1 MWIKRQ
7 VVMLST
13 KEKADG
19 VLYLDDTQSGKL
31 FISKAGN
38 RHLYILSDEEIKEDD
53 WVLYT
58 NPNFKRSFIVK
69 ISDINHDKFDYKR
82 ETLDIREIPI
92 SWAKKI
98 IATTDKSL
106 SPRIHKG
113 ETVDESY
120 PKEFRNSILPQSSQS
135 FIQKYVEEYNKGNII
150 TEVMVEYE
158 RYLDQISFDYEI
170 HVTKLKINLKDNT
183 ISVRKIKDSWSR
195 EEIIE
200 LFIQCNRDLR
210 LLRHE
215 DVCEWIKQ
223 NI

>member
-7 VVMLST
+7 VVMLPT
-13 KEKADG
+13 KKADG

-38 RHLYILSDEEIKEDD
+38 RHLYILSDEEINEGNWCEDNGVIYQIKD
-53 WVLYT
+53 KNHLLTVL
-58 NPNFKRSFIVK
+58 NFG
-69 ISDINHDKFDYKR
+69 N
-82 ETLDIREIPI
+82 
-92 SWAKKI
+92 AKKI

-120 PKEFRNSILPQSSQS
+120 PKEFRNSILPQPSQS

-170 HVTKLKINLKDNT
+170 HVTKLKINPKDNT

-200 LFIQCNRDLR
+200 LFIQCNRDLC

>member
-7 VVMLST
+7 VVMLPT
-13 KEKADG
+13 KKADG

-38 RHLYILSDEEIKEDD
+38 RHLYILSDEEINEGNWCEDNGVIYQIKD
-53 WVLYT
+53 KNHLLTVL
-58 NPNFKRSFIVK
+58 NFG
-69 ISDINHDKFDYKR
+69 N
-82 ETLDIREIPI
+82 
-92 SWAKKI
+92 AKKI

-120 PKEFRNSILPQSSQS
+120 PKEFRNSILPQPSQS

-170 HVTKLKINLKDNT
+170 HVTKLKINPKDNT